1 MNDDIEKRLIDLEVR
16 YTHQEDLL
24 MQLNEVVGKQ
34 GQIIDKLKAELKELK
49 LNSSQSDRSMINEK
63 PPHY

>member
-1 MNDDIEKRLIDLEVR
+1 MSDDINKRIIDLEVR

-34 GQIIDKLKAELKELK
+34 GQIIDKLKADLKDLK
-49 LNSSQSDRSMINEK
+49 LNSSQSQESIGNEK

>member
-1 MNDDIEKRLIDLEVR
+1 MTEDIEKRLIDLEVR
-16 YTHQEDLL
+16 YTHQEELL

-34 GQIIDKLKAELKELK
+34 GQVIDKLKTELKDIK
-49 LNSSQSDRSMINEK
+49 LNSSHSQETMGSEK